1 MKISDVSMFSLS
13 IFRLDK
19 VLLSFDFYFFFLLLF
34 FTFNYISRFGSFCI
48 NKDTGRIVIYVKI
61 DCNFILLRS
70 LRFFLYDF
78 NQDLF
83 LFSFLIFDDVTFL
96 NRML

>member
-19 VLLSFDFYFFFLLLF
+19 VLLSFDFYFFLLPF

-48 NKDTGRIVIYVKI
+48 NEDTGRIVIYVKI

-70 LRFFLYDF
+70 LRSFLYDF

-83 LFSFLIFDDVTFL
+83 LFSFLILDDVTFL